1 MKQIAK
7 KVYQNGYLFIA
18 AVAIIIWLFAY
29 FGVGP
34 KIFQDTNLNLA
45 TELIGAVVV
54 FLLVQYLFKIDE
66 LDTNQRIEKLLNK
79 LEEKDKKVEA
89 KNFFHPQP
97 NMDEYIREAKK
108 IDVCGVTLTV
118 FINKSIGEFREA
130 VKNGARIRILVIK
143 KSPEVFKAATVRS
156 VSSSIEYYEKRLES
170 SLVDLENLIKYTQSL
185 SNKEKGSFEVRLM
198 NFTPLFGLEIFDT
211 TNGNKA
217 LGKAKIEIY
226 PHHISHLK
234 PPIFTI
240 HKDIDPEWYEYFQ
253 NQYEELWKRSEKF
266 EP

>member
-1 MKQIAK
+1 MKKFIKKYLILVYLIIA
-7 KVYQNGYLFIA
+7 VIA
-18 AVAIIIWLFAY
+18 LFAWREAY
-29 FGVGP
+29 
-34 KIFQDTNLNLA
+34 KIVTPDIWQATWLNLA
-45 TELIGAVVV
+45 TELIGVVLV
-54 FLLVQYLFKIDE
+54 FFLVQFLFKIDE
-66 LDTNQRIEKLLNK
+66 FDTNQRIEKLLNK